1 MLREAKVSDGDITP
15 EGMRWVRKAIL
26 CARHI
31 HDLDIGGIK
40 PERALNLPGGFAIL
54 SAIFNEPGISSL
66 KIAGHSLRL
75 GVLYRLLDRANAGP
89 GVHDKRALSVAQFA
103 QRFEA
108 SPPPPAPSSPSAQ
121 SAQLARV
128 AALTA
133 RLMLQLRLW
142 LGSHYAA
149 AVCFVDWAARLHETG
164 LTIAHNGYH
173 RHSAYLI
180 SHADLPGF
188 SRPEQQRLAFFVLGH
203 TGKLSKLT
211 RSEAPALTEWLALAC
226 LRLGVLFHRSR
237 QAHPPPDVQIRF
249 DGGIIGT

>member
-1 MLREAKVSDGDITP
+1 MLASQPLQLLEVKSLQLFSA
-15 EGMRWVRKAIL
+15 
-26 CARHI
+26 CHARRMV
-31 HDLDIGGIK
+31 LGK
-40 PERALNLPGGFAIL
+40 LLN
-54 SAIFNEPGISSL
+54 
-66 KIAGHSLRL
+66 
-75 GVLYRLLDRANAGP
+75 
-89 GVHDKRALSVAQFA
+89 
-103 QRFEA
+103 
-108 SPPPPAPSSPSAQ
+108 
-121 SAQLARV
+121 ARV

-249 DGGIIGT
+249 DGADLTLAVDDEWLRANALTAYSLKEEARQWQALGAARPFAFSIVGPPVTMPA